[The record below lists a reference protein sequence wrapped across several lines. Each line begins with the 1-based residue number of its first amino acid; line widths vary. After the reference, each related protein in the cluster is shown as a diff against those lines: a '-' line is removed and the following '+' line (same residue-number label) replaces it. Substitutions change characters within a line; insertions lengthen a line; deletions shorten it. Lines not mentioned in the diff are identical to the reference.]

1 MTTSDKHLLIKLG
14 ATAIAVYVLWRLS
27 KPVRDTLTSV
37 QNGLESTGEFIGKQL
52 HDASQ
57 FIHGR
62 GDVEFT
68 QAGFVLDERYV
79 ASNGNIDEWWRKTM
93 SDAHPD
99 NAVLFRTIT
108 DRNGHLLPKYHHL
121 IEKLVDATTI

>member
-1 MTTSDKHLLIKLG
+1 MTTSDKHLLVKLG

-37 QNGLESTGEFIGKQL
+37 QNGLESTGEFIGEQL
-52 HDASQ
+52 HEASQ

-79 ASNGNIDEWWRKTM
+79 ASNGKIDEWWRKTM

-121 IEKLVDATTI
+121 IEKLVDENAI

>member
-37 QNGLESTGEFIGKQL
+37 QNGLESTGEFIGEQIA
-52 HDASQ
+52 DVTQAINGS
-57 FIHGR
+57 
-62 GDVEFT
+62 GDVT
-68 QAGFVLDERYV
+68 LSNAGFVLDERYV
-79 ASNGNIDEWWRKTM
+79 ASDGKIDEWWRKTM

-99 NAVLFRTIT
+99 NATLFRQIT

-121 IEKLVDATTI
+121 IEKLVDENTI